1 MTVAEITRM
10 LGLELEEN
18 SDYVDWVHLCTRA
31 SGFSSN
37 GSAVLPG
44 LGLVFNSEHPTRK
57 WGAWVT
63 YEA

>member
-1 MTVAEITRM
+1 M

-18 SDYVDWVHLCTRA
+18 LDYVDWVHLCTRA
-31 SGFSSN
+31 FGFSSN